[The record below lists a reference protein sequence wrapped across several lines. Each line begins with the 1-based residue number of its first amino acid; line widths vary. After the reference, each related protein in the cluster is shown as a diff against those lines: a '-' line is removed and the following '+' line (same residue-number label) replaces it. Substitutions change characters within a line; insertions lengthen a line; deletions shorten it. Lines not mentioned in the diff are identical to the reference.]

1 MSNVDRLT
9 RVNAL
14 LKREIAESLYRV
26 FAGCDFDFASVT
38 VTHVFISSDL
48 HTARVLV
55 SILGHEKDRR
65 GILRQ
70 LQQHHGAIQKLL
82 SKHVILKYTPQL
94 HFELDTSVEEGDH
107 ILRLLEKMEGEHPD
121 WPEQPATPPIT
132 DTPTEETP

>member
-26 FAGCDFDFASVT
+26 FAGLDFDFAAVS

-55 SILGHEKDRR
+55 SIRGHEKDRR

-82 SKHVILKYTPQL
+82 SKHVVLKYTPQL
-94 HFELDTSVEEGDH
+94 HFELDTSLEEGDH
-107 ILRLLEKMEGEHPD
+107 VLRLLEQMADAHPD
-121 WPEQPATPPIT
+121 WPDAPPPAPTP
-132 DTPTEETP
+132 PTEEEP

>member
-1 MSNVDRLT
+1 MSVDRLT

-14 LKREIAESLYRV
+14 LKREIAAALYRV
-26 FAGCDFDFASVT
+26 FAGQDFNFSAVT
-38 VTHVFISSDL
+38 VTHVFTSSDL

-70 LQQHHGAIQKLL
+70 LQQHHGSIQKLV

-94 HFELDTSVEEGDH
+94 HFELDTSLEEGDH
-107 ILRLLEKMEGEHPD
+107 VLRMLEKIETEHPE
-121 WPEQPATPPIT
+121 WSGPTPPP
-132 DTPTEETP
+132 TPEEPT

>member
-26 FAGCDFDFASVT
+26 FAGQDFDFAAVT

-55 SILGHEKDRR
+55 SILGHEKDRA
-65 GILRQ
+65 GILRR

-94 HFELDTSVEEGDH
+94 HFELDTSVEQGDH
-107 ILRLLEKMEGEHPD
+107 VLRLLEKMETEHPD
-121 WPEQPATPPIT
+121 WAAEPPPAPQEENTP
-132 DTPTEETP
+132 